1 MENNKQETFQ
11 KFGKRFQE
19 NLCHLMLQDRTFCD
33 QISEVLDTD
42 FLQYEHLKVFTK
54 LLLDYRAKYRQHP
67 SYETMATKITSG
79 LDSYTEALQK
89 QIRQFYSRVI
99 NNHDID
105 GSEFIKENAIDFCR
119 KQVLKKAMLQ
129 SVRLLKSSSFEQ
141 IQKVIEDAMKLGTNV
156 DFGHDYHMDIDDRFR
171 IRSRDPVT
179 TGWSRIDE
187 ICQGGLGKSELGV
200 AIAPTGAGKSMLM
213 VHLGATALKEGK
225 TVVYY
230 TLELADTV
238 VGQRFD
244 SCITG
249 VKLNDLLRNKF
260 NIVEKVKDI
269 KGHLIIKEYPT
280 KSAST
285 QTLKSH
291 IERLRKRGI
300 NPDMVIVDYADLLKP
315 VRAYGE
321 KRHDLEGIYE
331 ELRSIA
337 QTYECPVWTCSQ
349 TNRGGLNAEVITME
363 SISEAFN
370 KCFVADFIFSLSRTA
385 QDKQANTGR
394 FFIAKNRNG
403 PDGLVF
409 PIFMDTSNVSIKAL
423 DKSENTEDKPEQSSK
438 AAMSYLKTKYA
449 ESRQARR

>member
-1 MENNKQETFQ
+1 MDSRQDTFQ
-11 KFGKRFQE
+11 KFGKNFQE
-19 NLCHLMLQDRTFCD
+19 NLCHLMLKDRVFCD
-33 QISEVLDTD
+33 QISEVLDVD
-42 FLQYEHLKVFTK
+42 FLQYEHLKVFTNM
-54 LLLDYRAKYRQHP
+54 LLDYREKYRQHP
-67 SYETMATKITSG
+67 SYETMATNITSG
-79 LDSYTEALQK
+79 VSGYTEALQK
-89 QIRQFYSRVI
+89 QIRQFYAKVI
-99 NNHDID
+99 NTHEID
-105 GSEFIKENAIDFCR
+105 GEQFIKDNAIDFCR
-119 KQVLKKAMLQ
+119 KQVLKRAMLK
-129 SVRLLKSSSFEQ
+129 SVKLLKSSSFEE
-141 IQKVIEDAMKLGTNV
+141 IQKVIEEAMKLGTNV

-171 IRSRDPVT
+171 IKSRNPVT
-179 TGWSRIDE
+179 TGWNRIDE

-249 VKLNDLLRNKF
+249 IKLNDLLRNKF

-285 QTLKSH
+285 QTLVSH
-291 IERLRKRGI
+291 IERLKKRGI
-300 NPDMVIVDYADLLKP
+300 KPDMIIVDYADLLRP
-315 VRAYGE
+315 VKTYGE

-423 DKSENTEDKPEQSSK
+423 EQNKETDEQPIESTKNTL
-438 AAMSYLKTKYA
+438 SYLKNKYA
-449 ESRQARR
+449 EVRGK

>member
-1 MENNKQETFQ
+1 METKQETFQ
-11 KFGKRFQE
+11 KFGKTFQE
-19 NLCHLMLQDRTFCD
+19 NLCHLMLKDRTFCD
-33 QISEVLDTD
+33 QISEVLDTE
-42 FLQYEHLKVFTK
+42 FLQYEYLRVFTK
-54 LLLDYRAKYRQHP
+54 ILLDYRTKYRQHP
-67 SYETMATKITSG
+67 SYEIMATNVMSG
-79 LDSYTEALQK
+79 LSAYTDALQK
-89 QIRQFYSRVI
+89 QVRQFYARII
-99 NNHDID
+99 NTHEID

-119 KQVLKKAMLQ
+119 KQVLKRAMLQ
-129 SVRLLKSSSFEQ
+129 SVKLLKSSSFEQ

-156 DFGHDYHMDIDDRFR
+156 DFGHDYHMDIDERFR
-171 IRSRDPVT
+171 IRSREPVT
-179 TGWSRIDE
+179 TGWQRIDE

-249 VKLNDLLRNKF
+249 IKLNDLLRNKF

-291 IERLRKRGI
+291 IERLKKRGI
-300 NPDMVIVDYADLLKP
+300 NPDMIIVDYADLLRP
-315 VRAYGE
+315 VKSYGE

-423 DKSENTEDKPEQSSK
+423 ERDSSTEDTPQQSSK
-438 AAMSYLKTKYA
+438 SSLNYLRDKYA
-449 ESRQARR
+449 EARAK

>member
-1 MENNKQETFQ
+1 MELKHETFQ
-11 KFGKRFQE
+11 RFGKTFQE

-33 QISEVLDTD
+33 QICEVLDVEY
-42 FLQYEHLKVFTK
+42 LQYEHLKVFTNM
-54 LLLDYRAKYRQHP
+54 LIEYRLKYRQHP
-67 SYETMATKITSG
+67 SYEIMATNITSG
-79 LDSYTEALQK
+79 LDSYTGALQK
-89 QIRQFYSRVI
+89 QIRQFYAKVI
-99 NNHDID
+99 NSHEID
-105 GSEFIKENAIDFCR
+105 GSDFIKEHAIDFCR
-119 KQVLKKAMLQ
+119 KQVLKKAMIQ
-129 SVRLLKSSSFEQ
+129 SVKLLKSSSFEE
-141 IQKVIEDAMKLGTNV
+141 IATVIEDAMKLGTNV

-171 IRSRDPVT
+171 LKSRNPVT
-179 TGWSRIDE
+179 TGWQRVDE

-225 TVVYY
+225 TVIYY

-244 SCITG
+244 SCITWI
-249 VKLNDLLRNKF
+249 KLNDLLRNKF
-260 NIVEKVKDI
+260 NIVEQVKDI

-291 IERLRKRGI
+291 IERLKKRGT
-300 NPDMVIVDYADLLKP
+300 NPDMIIVDYADLLRP
-315 VRAYGE
+315 VKSHGE
-321 KRHDLEGIYE
+321 KRHDLESIYE
-331 ELRSIA
+331 DLRNIA

-385 QDKQANTGR
+385 QDKQSNTGR

-423 DKSENTEDKPEQSSK
+423 ERSEATEEKTQPTSESNL
-438 AAMSYLKTKYA
+438 SYLKNKYA
-449 ESRQARR
+449 EVRGK

>member
-1 MENNKQETFQ
+1 MELKHETFQ
-11 KFGKRFQE
+11 KFGKTFQE

-33 QISEVLDTD
+33 QICEVLDVEY
-42 FLQYEHLKVFTK
+42 LQYEHLKVFANM
-54 LLLDYRAKYRQHP
+54 LIDYRAKYRQHP
-67 SYETMATKITSG
+67 SYEIMATNITSG
-79 LDSYTEALQK
+79 LGSYTNALQK
-89 QIRQFYSRVI
+89 QIRQFYAKVI
-99 NNHDID
+99 NTHEID
-105 GSEFIKENAIDFCR
+105 GSDFIKEHAIDFCR
-119 KQVLKKAMLQ
+119 KQVLKKAMIQ
-129 SVRLLKSSSFEQ
+129 SVKLLKTSSFEE
-141 IQKVIEDAMKLGTNV
+141 IATVIEDAMKLGTNV

-171 IRSRDPVT
+171 LKSRNPVS
-179 TGWSRIDE
+179 TGWQRVDE
-187 ICQGGLGKSELGV
+187 VCQGGLGKSELGV

-225 TVVYY
+225 TVIYY

-249 VKLNDLLRNKF
+249 IKLNDLLRNKF
-260 NIVEKVKDI
+260 NIVEQVKDI

-285 QTLKSH
+285 QTIKSH
-291 IERLRKRGI
+291 IERLKKRGI
-300 NPDMVIVDYADLLKP
+300 NPDMIIVDYADLLRP
-315 VRAYGE
+315 VKSYGE
-321 KRHDLEGIYE
+321 KRHDLESIYE
-331 ELRSIA
+331 DLRSIA

-423 DKSENTEDKPEQSSK
+423 ERTEMTDDKPQPTAKSNLT
-438 AAMSYLKTKYA
+438 YLKDKYA
-449 ESRQARR
+449 EVRGK

>member
-1 MENNKQETFQ
+1 
-11 KFGKRFQE
+11 
-19 NLCHLMLQDRTFCD
+19 
-33 QISEVLDTD
+33 
-42 FLQYEHLKVFTK
+42 
-54 LLLDYRAKYRQHP
+54 
-67 SYETMATKITSG
+67 MATNITSG
-79 LDSYTEALQK
+79 LGAYTDALQK
-89 QIRQFYSRVI
+89 QVRQFYAKVI
-99 NNHDID
+99 NSHEID
-105 GSEFIKENAIDFCR
+105 GSDFIKEHAIDFCR
-119 KQVLKKAMLQ
+119 KQVLKKAMIQ
-129 SVRLLKSSSFEQ
+129 SVRLLKSSSFEE
-141 IQKVIEDAMKLGTNV
+141 IATVIEDAMKLGTNV

-171 IRSRDPVT
+171 LKSRNPIT
-179 TGWSRIDE
+179 TGWQRLDE

-249 VKLNDLLRNKF
+249 IKLNDLLRNKF

-291 IERLRKRGI
+291 IERLKKRGI
-300 NPDMVIVDYADLLKP
+300 NPDMIIVDYADLLRP
-315 VRAYGE
+315 VKSYGE
-321 KRHDLEGIYE
+321 KRHDLESIYE

-423 DKSENTEDKPEQSSK
+423 ERSEVTEEKAQPTSKSNL
-438 AAMSYLKTKYA
+438 SYLKDKYA
-449 ESRQARR
+449 QVRGK

>member
-1 MENNKQETFQ
+1 MELKQETFQ
-11 KFGKRFQE
+11 RFGKTFQE

-33 QISEVLDTD
+33 QISEVLDTE
-42 FLQYEHLKVFTK
+42 FLQYEHLKVFVN
-54 LLLDYRAKYRQHP
+54 LLLDYRTKYRQHP
-67 SYETMATKITSG
+67 SYEIMATKITSG
-79 LDSYTEALQK
+79 LDSYTDALQK
-89 QIRQFYSRVI
+89 QIRQFYSKVI
-99 NNHDID
+99 NNDEIN
-105 GSEFIKENAIDFCR
+105 GAEFIKENAIDFCR

-129 SVRLLKSSSFEQ
+129 SVKLLKSSSFEQ
-141 IQKVIEDAMKLGTNV
+141 IQQVIEEAMKLGTNV
-156 DFGHDYHMDIDDRFR
+156 DFGHDYHMDIDERFR
-171 IRSRDPVT
+171 IRARDPVT
-179 TGWSRIDE
+179 TGWQRIDE

-249 VKLNDLLRNKF
+249 IKLNDLLRNKF

-300 NPDMVIVDYADLLKP
+300 NPDMIIVDYADLLKP
-315 VRAYGE
+315 VKAYGE

-423 DKSENTEDKPEQSSK
+423 DKSEDTEDKPEQSTKS
-438 AAMSYLKTKYA
+438 AMSYLKSKYA
-449 ESRQARR
+449 ESRQVRR

>member
-1 MENNKQETFQ
+1 MELKHETFQ
-11 KFGKRFQE
+11 RFGKTFQE

-33 QISEVLDTD
+33 QICEVLDVEY
-42 FLQYEHLKVFTK
+42 LQYEHLKVFANM
-54 LLLDYRAKYRQHP
+54 LIEYRAKYRQHP
-67 SYETMATKITSG
+67 SYEIMATNITSG
-79 LDSYTEALQK
+79 LGSYTDALQK
-89 QIRQFYSRVI
+89 QIRQFYAKVI
-99 NNHDID
+99 NSHEID
-105 GSEFIKENAIDFCR
+105 GSDFIKEHAIDFCR
-119 KQVLKKAMLQ
+119 KQVLKKAMIQ
-129 SVRLLKSSSFEQ
+129 SVKLLKSSSFEE
-141 IQKVIEDAMKLGTNV
+141 IATVIEDAMKLGTNV

-171 IRSRDPVT
+171 LKSRNPVS
-179 TGWSRIDE
+179 TGWKRVDE
-187 ICQGGLGKSELGV
+187 VCQGGLGKSELGV

-249 VKLNDLLRNKF
+249 IKLNDLLRNKF
-260 NIVEKVKDI
+260 NIVEQVKDI

-285 QTLKSH
+285 QTIKSH
-291 IERLRKRGI
+291 IERLKKRGI
-300 NPDMVIVDYADLLKP
+300 NPDMIIVDYADLLRP
-315 VRAYGE
+315 VKSYGE
-321 KRHDLEGIYE
+321 KRHDLESIYE

-423 DKSENTEDKPEQSSK
+423 ERTEMTSDDKPQPTAKSNLT
-438 AAMSYLKTKYA
+438 YLRDKYA
-449 ESRQARR
+449 EVRGK

>member
-1 MENNKQETFQ
+1 MNNRQETFQ
-11 KFGKRFQE
+11 NFGKNFQDS
-19 NLCHLMLQDRTFCD
+19 LCHLMLQDRIFCD
-33 QISEVLDTD
+33 QISEVLDVE
-42 FLQYEHLKVFTK
+42 FLQYEYLRVFTT
-54 LLLDYRAKYRQHP
+54 LLLDYRNKYRQHP

-79 LDSYTEALQK
+79 LSAYTAALQK
-89 QIRQFYSRVI
+89 QIRQFYAKVI
-99 NNHDID
+99 NTDEVD
-105 GSEFIKENAIDFCR
+105 GCEFIKENAIDFCR

-129 SVRLLKSSSFEQ
+129 SVKLLKSSSFEQ
-141 IQKVIEDAMKLGTNV
+141 IQKVIEDAMKLGTNI

-171 IRSRDPVT
+171 IKSRNPVS
-179 TGWSRIDE
+179 TGWKRVDE
-187 ICQGGLGKSELGV
+187 VCQGGLGKSELGV

-225 TVVYY
+225 TVIYY

-249 VKLNDLLRNKF
+249 IKLNDLLRNKF

-269 KGHLIIKEYPT
+269 NGHLIIKEYPT

-285 QTLKSH
+285 QTIKSH
-291 IERLRKRGI
+291 IERLKKRGI
-300 NPDMVIVDYADLLKP
+300 NPDMIIVDYADLLRP
-315 VRAYGE
+315 VKSYGE
-321 KRHDLEGIYE
+321 KRHDLESIYE

-337 QTYECPVWTCSQ
+337 QIYECPVWTCSQ
-349 TNRGGLNAEVITME
+349 TNRGGLNAEIITME

-423 DKSENTEDKPEQSSK
+423 ERSEHTEDKPEQSSK
-438 AAMSYLKTKYA
+438 STLSYLKDKYA
-449 ESRQARR
+449 TSRGK

>member
-1 MENNKQETFQ
+1 MELKQETFQ
-11 KFGKRFQE
+11 KFGKNFQE
-19 NLCHLMLQDRTFCD
+19 NLCHLMLQDRNFCD
-33 QISEVLDTD
+33 QISEVLDVE
-42 FLQYEHLKVFTK
+42 FLQYEHLRVFANM
-54 LLLDYRAKYRQHP
+54 LLDYRSKYRQHP
-67 SYETMATKITSG
+67 SYEIMATNITSG
-79 LDSYTEALQK
+79 LESYTEGLQK
-89 QIRQFYSRVI
+89 QIRQFYARVI

-105 GSEFIKENAIDFCR
+105 GSDFIKEHAIDFCR

-129 SVRLLKSSSFEQ
+129 SVKLLKSSSFEE
-141 IQKVIEDAMKLGTNV
+141 IQRVIEDAMKLGTNV

-171 IRSRDPVT
+171 IKSRDPIT
-179 TGWSRIDE
+179 TGWQRIDE

-244 SCITG
+244 SCVTG
-249 VKLNDLLRNKF
+249 IKLNDLLRNKF

-285 QTLKSH
+285 QTITSH
-291 IERLRKRGI
+291 IERLKKRGI
-300 NPDMVIVDYADLLKP
+300 KPDMIIVDYADLLRP
-315 VRAYGE
+315 VKSYGE
-321 KRHDLEGIYE
+321 KRHDLESIYE

-337 QTYECPVWTCSQ
+337 QTNSCPVWTCSQ

-385 QDKQANTGR
+385 ADKQANTGR

-423 DKSENTEDKPEQSSK
+423 ERDEGKEDQPQQSS
-438 AAMSYLKTKYA
+438 ANNLSYLRNKYA
-449 ESRQARR
+449 EVRGK